1 MGGGGVSRRP
11 PPHPSV
17 GKGQLFQR
25 LPEPSKAVVLLYPTT
40 AGVGFSEVGEVG
52 QEHQAPGRFL
62 HGVLPPWAL
71 FWSFFGC
78 PNSPHTSDC
87 DQPCIPDTLPVT
99 FVVLTPSTTKQEGRS
114 GFL

>member
-52 QEHQAPGRFL
+52 QQRQAPGRFCTGFCL
-62 HGVLPPWAL
+62 PGLSSGHSLGVLTHPTPL
-71 FWSFFGC
+71 TV
-78 PNSPHTSDC
+78 TS
-87 DQPCIPDTLPVT
+87 LVS
-99 FVVLTPSTTKQEGRS
+99 LTH
-114 GFL
+114 FL